1 GIGSAL
7 LDHCEA
13 EARRHGF
20 KRVEMM
26 ATLPGVRLYEAR
38 GYIPGS
44 KVHYPVGTNLS
55 IEFVPM
61 SKSLTG

>member
-1 GIGSAL
+1 
-7 LDHCEA
+7 
-13 EARRHGF
+13 
-20 KRVEMM
+20 MM

-38 GYIPGS
+38 GYLPGAR
-44 KVHYPVGTNLS
+44 VHHPVGPNLS